1 MDFRRWIYSFLLVSR
16 SISGWL
22 WELPP
27 NRPLRAFASKTLQTG
42 ARSGHSNQR
51 SFGSNCWRWSLQ
63 CTLLRFGKTMAS
75 CCGEKRTP
83 FSILKSVYIYI
94 YMYKYTYH
102 IYTFSQNQNIY
113 THLQK
118 IKISIYTHLQ
128 KWSICFKPAICCFW
142 VYPGVVFSQPAQ
154 GAPG

>member
-1 MDFRRWIYSFLLVSR
+1 MNLFIFVGFQKYLRVTLGASTKW
-16 SISGWL
+16 
-22 WELPP
+22 
-27 NRPLRAFASKTLQTG
+27 PLRAFASKKTLQTG

-83 FSILKSVYIYI
+83 FFILKSVYIYM

-118 IKISIYTHLQ
+118 IKISIH
-128 KWSICFKPAICCFW
+128 IFKNGLF
-142 VYPGVVFSQPAQ
+142 VSSQLYVVFEFIRELFFHNQLRVPLDR
-154 GAPG
+154 